1 MAKYRRWLFGALGW
15 AFGGPLGAL
24 FGFLMGS
31 FFDNATKVDP
41 ENQRAGM
48 TTQGDFRL
56 ALLALL
62 AAVMKV
68 DQKNLKIE
76 LEYIKQIFS
85 NTFGTAVSNEVM
97 PVLKELLQ
105 KDIPVQEIC
114 MQVRHNMDHPAR
126 LELLNVLFSLS
137 MVDKEFHASEEQL
150 LHKMAFW
157 LGISEKDFQSIFSVH
172 KPDSNWAYKVLEVS
186 PDDSDDAVRKAY
198 RRMAMKYHPDRVAY
212 LGEDVAKSADEKFKK
227 VSSAWEEIKKIRGI
241 S

>member
-31 FFDNATKVDP
+31 FFDNATIVRTGQQP
-41 ENQRAGM
+41 SGM

-62 AAVMKV
+62 AAMMKA
-68 DQKNLKIE
+68 DRKNLKVE
-76 LEYIKQIFS
+76 LEFIKQIFS
-85 NTFGTAVSNEVM
+85 NTFGSAVSNEVM
-97 PVLKELLQ
+97 QVLKELLQ

-114 MQVRHNMDHPAR
+114 IQVRHNMDHPSR
-126 LELLNVLFSLS
+126 LELLNVLFTLS
-137 MVDKEFHASEEQL
+137 MVDKEFHATEEQL
-150 LHKMAFW
+150 LHKMAYW
-157 LGISEKDFQSIFSVH
+157 LGISDKDFQSIYSVH
-172 KPDSNWAYKVLEVS
+172 KPDSNWAYTVLEVS
-186 PDDSDDAVRKAY
+186 PDDSDDTVRKAY

-227 VSSAWEEIKKIRGI
+227 VNSAWEEIKKSRGI